1 MKCVLI
7 FSSVHQVMRT
17 EKLLKG
23 NGLEVD
29 LIPVPREISSD
40 CGIAVEISTESE
52 EKAFLILR
60 ENKIS
65 IMECYT
71 RDLRRKLEKRKKWE
85 SCIQ

>member
-1 MKCVLI
+1 MKCVLL

-17 EKLLKG
+17 EKLLKE

-52 EKAFLILR
+52 GKALLILK

-65 IMECYT
+65 MAECYT
-71 RDLRRKLEKRKKWE
+71 RDLRGRFEKKKE
-85 SCIQ
+85 VKI